1 MIWLL
6 AFLWLVKH
14 RNRMSCSKMQ
24 PATLS
29 TSELERVSDKSKKAL
44 RFMTRSCGDSDMDY
58 KLWQRT
64 LIEVERGW
72 LLGPLDWEML
82 PPTATVSRRFPI
94 LQSEKVRP
102 IDDL

>member
-1 MIWLL
+1 MTLPSLMIWLL

-64 LIEVERGW
+64 LIGW
-72 LLGPLDWEML
+72 AHWIGRCYHPLLQYPDDFLSYSRKKLD
-82 PPTATVSRRFPI
+82 R
-94 LQSEKVRP
+94 
-102 IDDL
+102 